1 MIRNLIIAILL
12 CSPLFCQ
19 AQSEWETPNAVKP
32 KTEKPKKA
40 DKEEAKKE
48 AVKDIKDWKYIQEGA
63 VPEVDGKVVFKPV
76 ADLYSL
82 PYTPVED
89 VL

>member
-19 AQSEWETPNAVKP
+19 AQSEWETPNAVKS

-48 AVKDIKDWKYIQEGA
+48 AVKDIKD
-63 VPEVDGKVVFKPV
+63 
-76 ADLYSL
+76 
-82 PYTPVED
+82 
-89 VL
+89 

>member
-12 CSPLFCQ
+12 CSPLICQ

-48 AVKDIKDWKYIQEGA
+48 AVKDKVEGTIRF
-63 VPEVDGKVVFKPV
+63 E
-76 ADLYSL
+76 
-82 PYTPVED
+82 
-89 VL
+89 

>member
-40 DKEEAKKE
+40 DKEEAKKGSGQGH
-48 AVKDIKDWKYIQEGA
+48 KGL
-63 VPEVDGKVVFKPV
+63 EVHPGGRR
-76 ADLYSL
+76 ARG
-82 PYTPVED
+82 
-89 VL
+89 

>member
-19 AQSEWETPNAVKP
+19 AQSEWETPDAVKP

-48 AVKDIKDWKYIQEGA
+48 AGQDIQDGKYIQDGA
-63 VPEVDGKVVFKPV
+63 VPEADG
-76 ADLYSL
+76 
-82 PYTPVED
+82 
-89 VL
+89 